1 MSEFNK
7 KVRILAK
14 GSYAS
19 ASEISKDNF
28 LYVHE
33 KYVRPSYI
41 LERDHVTLFV
51 RTMEYAVFVVTERDV
66 NIYDT
71 KKFPFLSAGQAA
83 EAR

>member
-1 MSEFNK
+1 M
-7 KVRILAK
+7 
-14 GSYAS
+14 
-19 ASEISKDNF
+19 
-28 LYVHE
+28 HE

-51 RTMEYAVFVVTERDV
+51 RTPEYAVFVVTEREV

-83 EAR
+83 EARYRERFDNYCQKRTCKNAFC